1 MHHRCIFTKLVALG
15 TIILAS
21 GCATYYQANQSFN
34 QDFERGNLESA
45 LATLQANTKE
55 AKSKREFL
63 YYVNNGLV
71 LSMMSRYKESNAYLE
86 KAFLFGE
93 DYRMN
98 YLNEAASYLTNP
110 NVTTYRGED
119 HEHLMLLYYK
129 AINYLKLGDTQAALV
144 ECRRLNIRLQQ
155 LSDRYKNENKF
166 QRDAFIHTL
175 MGLIYETDKDY
186 NNAFIAYRNAAT
198 IYEEDYSRLFNISV
212 PEQLKK
218 DLVRMAW
225 LNGFTSEYEFY
236 KSKWNMPEGDF
247 EMPPANQAEVI
258 FFWHNGLA
266 PVKAEWGIN
275 FLVDRRDNWVYFYN
289 RELGINFP
297 FSLEGYDQK
306 EKDGLAR
313 LEVFRVAFPRYMER
327 PLYFQEASIITNGA
341 EQPLAL
347 LEDVNKIAFKSLQ
360 QRMHLELSKALIRV
374 ALKKVT
380 EYQVKQEDK
389 TLGSVLGVINAITE
403 KADTRNWQTL
413 PHSIYYTRVAVP
425 AGQSK
430 LTLTLKDGN
439 RSTTHDFSYTLNKG
453 QILFHTFT
461 SLESR
466 YPNYGFFDSD
476 SYRD

>member
-1 MHHRCIFTKLVALG
+1 MCFRRSKIAKVVAIAVVGL
-15 TIILAS
+15 TTS
-21 GCATYYQANQSFN
+21 CATYYQTNQSFN

-45 LATLQANTKE
+45 LATLQSDTKE
-55 AKSKREFL
+55 ANSKRQFL
-63 YYVNNGLV
+63 YFVNKGLV
-71 LSMMSRYKESNAYLE
+71 LSMMSRYEESNDYFE

-93 DYRMN
+93 DYRRN

-129 AINYLKLGDTQAALV
+129 AINYLKVGNTEAALV
-144 ECRRLNIRLQQ
+144 ECRRVNIRLQQ
-155 LSDRYKNENKF
+155 LSDRYQNENKF

-175 MGLIYETDKDY
+175 MGLIYEADKDY
-186 NNAFIAYRNAAT
+186 NNAFIAYRNAVT
-198 IYEEDYSRLFNISV
+198 IYEEDYERLFSIAM
-212 PEQLKK
+212 PEQIKA
-218 DLVRMAW
+218 DLLRTAW
-225 LNGFTSEYEFY
+225 ISGFTDEFEFY
-236 KSKWNMPEGDF
+236 KEKWGLTNF
-247 EMPPANQAEVI
+247 EVSQTAGAEVI

-275 FLVDRRDNWVYFYN
+275 FVIDRRDNWVYFHN
-289 RELGINFP
+289 QELGISFP
-297 FSLEGYDQK
+297 FSLEGYDK
-306 EKDGLAR
+306 NEKDGLASM
-313 LEVFRVAFPRYMER
+313 EIFRVAFPRYLER
-327 PLYFQEASIITNGA
+327 PQYFQGATISANGS
-341 EQPLAL
+341 EQPLML

-380 EYQVKQEDK
+380 EHQVKKEDK

-413 PHSIYYTRVAVP
+413 PHSIYYTRVALP
-425 AGQSK
+425 PGQSQV
-430 LTLTLKDGN
+430 TLKLNEGG
-439 RSTTHDFSYTLNKG
+439 RETTHAFTYNLTKG

-466 YPNYGFFDSD
+466 YPNYGAFGAN

>member
-1 MHHRCIFTKLVALG
+1 MGHHSIITKLVAKVAIVLM
-15 TIILAS
+15 S

-34 QDFERGNLESA
+34 QDFESGNLESA

-55 AKSKREFL
+55 ANSKREFL

-71 LSMMSRYKESNAYLE
+71 LSMMSRYEESNNYFE

-93 DYRMN
+93 DYRKN
-98 YLNEAASYLTNP
+98 YLYEAASYLTNP

-129 AINYLKLGDTQAALV
+129 ALNYLKLGDTESALV
-144 ECRRLNIRLQQ
+144 ECRRVNIRLQQ
-155 LSDRYKNENKF
+155 LSDRYENENKF

-175 MGLIYETDKDY
+175 MGLIYEADQDY
-186 NNAFIAYRNAAT
+186 NNAFIAYRNAVS
-198 IYEEDYSRLFNISV
+198 IYEEDYERLFSIHM
-212 PEQLKK
+212 PDQIKK
-218 DLVRMAW
+218 DLLRTAW
-225 LNGFTSEYEFY
+225 LSGFTNEFEFY
-236 KSKWNMPEGDF
+236 KSKWNMPDF
-247 EMPPANQAEVI
+247 EVPVGDQAEVI

-275 FLVDRRDNWVYFYN
+275 FVVDRRDNWVYFYN
-289 RELGINFP
+289 QELGINFP
-297 FSLEGYDQK
+297 FSLEGYDK
-306 EKDGLAR
+306 NEKDGLAS
-313 LEVFRVAFPRYMER
+313 LEVFRVAFPRYLER
-327 PLYFQEASIITNGA
+327 PQYFQEASISTGNT
-341 EQPLAL
+341 EQPLML

-360 QRMHLELSKALIRV
+360 QRMHLEMSKALIRV

-380 EYQVKQEDK
+380 EYQVKKEDK

-413 PHSIYYTRVAVP
+413 PHSIYYTRVALPV
-425 AGQSK
+425 GQSTV
-430 LTLTLKDGN
+430 TLTLKDGN
-439 RSTTHDFSYTLNKG
+439 RSTTHDFTYNLNKG

-466 YPNYGFFDSD
+466 YPSYGA
-476 SYRD
+476 YP

>member
-1 MHHRCIFTKLVALG
+1 MAMVAIVLM
-15 TIILAS
+15 S

-34 QDFERGNLESA
+34 QDFENGNLESA

-55 AKSKREFL
+55 ANSKREFL

-71 LSMMSRYKESNAYLE
+71 LSMMSRYEESNNYFE

-93 DYRMN
+93 DYRRN
-98 YLNEAASYLTNP
+98 YLYEAASYLTNP

-129 AINYLKLGDTQAALV
+129 AINYLKLGDTESALV
-144 ECRRLNIRLQQ
+144 ECRRVNIRLQQ
-155 LSDRYKNENKF
+155 LSDRYENENKF

-175 MGLIYETDKDY
+175 MGLIYEADQDY
-186 NNAFIAYRNAAT
+186 NNAFIAYRNAVS
-198 IYEEDYSRLFNISV
+198 IYEEDYERLFSIHM
-212 PEQLKK
+212 PDQIKK
-218 DLVRMAW
+218 DLLRTAW
-225 LNGFTSEYEFY
+225 LSGFTNEFEFY
-236 KSKWNMPEGDF
+236 KSKWNIPDF
-247 EMPPANQAEVI
+247 EVPVGDQAEVI

-275 FLVDRRDNWVYFYN
+275 FVVDRRDNWVYFYN
-289 RELGINFP
+289 QELGINFP
-297 FSLEGYDQK
+297 FSLEGYDNN
-306 EKDGLAR
+306 EKDGLAS
-313 LEVFRVAFPRYMER
+313 LEVFRVAFPRYLER
-327 PLYFQEASIITNGA
+327 PQYFQEASISTDNT
-341 EQPLAL
+341 EQPLML

-360 QRMHLELSKALIRV
+360 QRMHLEMSKALIRV

-380 EYQVKQEDK
+380 EYQVKKEDK

-413 PHSIYYTRVAVP
+413 PHSIYYTRVALPV
-425 AGQSK
+425 GQSTV
-430 LTLTLKDGN
+430 TLTLKDGN
-439 RSTTHDFSYTLNKG
+439 RSTTHDFTYNLNKG

-466 YPNYGFFDSD
+466 YPSYGA
-476 SYRD
+476 YP

>member
-21 GCATYYQANQSFN
+21 GCATYYQTNQSFN

-119 HEHLMLLYYK
+119 HEHFMLLYYK

-155 LSDRYKNENKF
+155 WSDRYKNENKF

-186 NNAFIAYRNAAT
+186 NNAFIAYRNAVT
-198 IYEEDYSRLFNISV
+198 IYEEDYSRLFNIAV
-212 PEQLKK
+212 PDQLKK

-225 LNGFTSEYEFY
+225 LNGFTNEYEFY
-236 KSKWNMPEGDF
+236 KSKWNMPESDF

-289 RELGINFP
+289 REIGINFP

-306 EKDGLAR
+306 EKDGLSG
-313 LEVFRVAFPRYMER
+313 LEVFRVAFPRYLER
-327 PLYFQEASIITNGA
+327 PQYFQEASIITNGA

-374 ALKKVT
+374 ALKKAT

-439 RSTTHDFSYTLNKG
+439 RSTTHDFTYTLNKG

-466 YPNYGFFDSD
+466 YPHYGFFNSD

>member
-1 MHHRCIFTKLVALG
+1 MGHRSISTKLVAIVVIAFL
-15 TIILAS
+15 S

-45 LATLQANTKE
+45 WATLQANNKE
-55 AKSKREFL
+55 ANSKREFL

-71 LSMMSRYKESNAYLE
+71 LSMMSRYEESNNYFE

-93 DYRMN
+93 DYRRN
-98 YLNEAASYLTNP
+98 YLYEAASYLTNP

-129 AINYLKLGDTQAALV
+129 AINYLKLGDTESALV
-144 ECRRLNIRLQQ
+144 ECRRVNIRLQQ
-155 LSDRYKNENKF
+155 LSDRYENENKF

-175 MGLIYETDKDY
+175 MGLIYEADKDY
-186 NNAFIAYRNAAT
+186 NNAFIAYRNAVS
-198 IYEEDYSRLFNISV
+198 IYEEDYERLFSIHM
-212 PEQLKK
+212 PEQVKT
-218 DLVRMAW
+218 DLLRTAW
-225 LNGFTSEYEFY
+225 LSGFTNEFEFY
-236 KSKWNMPEGDF
+236 KSKWNMPDF
-247 EMPPANQAEVI
+247 EVSTGDQAEVI

-275 FLVDRRDNWVYFYN
+275 FLIDRRDNWVYFYN
-289 RELGINFP
+289 QELGINFP
-297 FSLEGYDQK
+297 FSLEGYEK
-306 EKDGLAR
+306 NEKDGLAS
-313 LEVFRVAFPRYMER
+313 LEVFRVAFPRYLER
-327 PLYFQEASIITNGA
+327 PQYFQEATISVGEI
-341 EQPLAL
+341 EQPLLL

-360 QRMHLELSKALIRV
+360 QRMHLEMSKALIRV

-380 EYQVKQEDK
+380 EHQVKKEDK
-389 TLGSVLGVINAITE
+389 TLGSILGVINALTE

-413 PHSIYYTRVAVP
+413 PHSIYYTRVALP
-425 AGQSK
+425 PGQSTV
-430 LTLTLKDGN
+430 TLTLKDGN
-439 RSTTHDFSYTLNKG
+439 RATTHDFTYNLNKG

-466 YPNYGFFDSD
+466 YPSYGAYPD